1 MKGHLYIN
9 AFSGVIF
16 WFDNHISIDIK
27 FSLRTNKKIVISYL
41 AKKKGVLLAIFKT
54 IIIIDSV
61 KLIKKTGDIFKH
73 IK

>member
-9 AFSGVIF
+9 AFSVVLF
-16 WFDNHISIDIK
+16 WFDNHISNDIK
-27 FSLRTNKKIVISYL
+27 FSLRTNKKIVILYL
-41 AKKKGVLLAIFKT
+41 AKKGVLLAIFKT

-61 KLIKKTGDIFKH
+61 KLIKKTEDIFKH